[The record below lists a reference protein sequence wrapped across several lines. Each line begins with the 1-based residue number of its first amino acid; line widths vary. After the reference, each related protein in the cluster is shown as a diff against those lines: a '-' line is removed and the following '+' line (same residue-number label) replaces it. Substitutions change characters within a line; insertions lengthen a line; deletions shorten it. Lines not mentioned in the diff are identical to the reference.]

1 MARMENKIDKI
12 VIACFKKD
20 LFLLRPCVASIRFWY
35 PEIEIF
41 LLKDLIEGDF
51 SLTEFIKNFDCK
63 IFPTEMK
70 TFGWPW
76 SKLSVLLE
84 EKDDRYLFL
93 DSDTVFLGPVLD
105 MLQTFPEEFLVTG
118 ALIEDPYDPNFIFN
132 YIDINKISE
141 VDRNYKF
148 PGFGFNGGH
157 IIMKSGIFKKTDFTP
172 IINFK
177 PKIKSMYP
185 EIFKHGDQGCLNYI
199 FNKAAQEKR
208 ITLRYVDF
216 WIWPGLPIS
225 NKIDLE
231 RIKNKNGYDFI
242 MHWAG
247 IKPVDFRKYIR
258 YDILKFYTE
267 FYYAKIPS
275 GKFKKSLRYYNQLC
289 IVYAK
294 IFKYKLFKMN
304 YAK

>member
-1 MARMENKIDKI
+1 MTNKIDNI

-20 LFLLRPCVASIRFWY
+20 LFLLRPCVASIRYWY

-41 LLKDLIEGDF
+41 LLKDEIQGDF
-51 SLTEFIKNFDCK
+51 SLDEFIDNFSCK
-63 IFPTEMK
+63 IFPTKLK

-84 EKDDRYLFL
+84 EKEDRYLFL

-105 MLQTFPEEFLVTG
+105 LLQTFPEEFIVTG
-118 ALIEDPYDPNFIFN
+118 AVISDPQDPNFIFN
-132 YIDINKISE
+132 YIDVNKIATIDE
-141 VDRNYKF
+141 NYTF

-157 IIMKSGIFKKTDFTP
+157 IVMKSGILKKADFTP
-172 IINFK
+172 IINFE
-177 PKIKSMYP
+177 PKIKSIYP

-199 FNKAAQEKR
+199 FNKAVQEKR
-208 ITLRYVDF
+208 ITLKYVDF
-216 WIWPGLPIS
+216 WIWPSLPFA

-231 RIKNKNGYDFI
+231 KIKNKTGYNYI

-258 YDILKFYTE
+258 YDILSFYNRK
-267 FYYAKIPS
+267 YYDQVPFGNIKRLVHYC
-275 GKFKKSLRYYNQLC
+275 KQLA
-289 IVYAK
+289 IVKAK
-294 IFKYKLFKMN
+294 IFKYRLFKMN

>member
-1 MARMENKIDKI
+1 MENKIDKI

-41 LLKDLIEGDF
+41 LLKDIIEGDF
-51 SLTEFIKNFDCK
+51 SLNEFIKNFKCK

-84 EKDDRYLFL
+84 EKVDRYLFL

-105 MLQTFPEEFLVTG
+105 VLQTFPEEFIVTG
-118 ALIEDPYDPNFIFN
+118 ALMKDPYDPNFIFN
-132 YIDINKISE
+132 YIDINKIGE
-141 VDRNYKF
+141 VDKDYKF

-157 IIMKSGIFKKTDFTP
+157 IVMKSGIFKKTDFTP

-177 PKIKSMYP
+177 PKISSIYP

-199 FNKAAQEKR
+199 FNKAVQEQR

-216 WIWPGLPIS
+216 WIWPGLPFS
-225 NKIDLE
+225 DKINLE
-231 RIKNKNGYDFI
+231 KIKNKDGYNYI

-247 IKPVDFRKYIR
+247 IKPIDFRKYIR
-258 YDILKFYTE
+258 YDILKFYNE
-267 FYYAKIPS
+267 IYYVKIPF
-275 GKFKKSLRYYNQLC
+275 GKIKKSLRYYKQLC
-289 IVYAK
+289 IVQAK
-294 IFKYKLFKMN
+294 IFKYKLFKMS
-304 YAK
+304 YVK